1 MSTKP
6 SSLKTTKRQ
15 AVTGQPVAAL
25 GTRFVLIRVG
35 SKAGGRKSEV
45 QPGDTA
51 SVLVAKAG
59 QALKKPGIPKQA
71 VFGRGDGSGIYA
83 YSVYPADPTKIVREA
98 ADGSRTVGRLVNGR
112 FQALKSKAA

>member
-25 GTRFVLIRVG
+25 GTRFVLVRVG
-35 SKAGGRKSEV
+35 SKALGREAEV

-51 SVLVAKAG
+51 SVLVTKAG

-71 VFGRGDGSGIYA
+71 VFGHGNRSGIYA

-112 FQALKSKAA
+112 FQALKSKIA